1 MLYFVVEGKKDS
13 AKLKSIFPKC
23 TTIETNGSAISK
35 QTINLIKK
43 VSINNNVIVFTDP
56 DLPGKKIRQIILKE
70 VPSLKHAF
78 INRKD
83 AIKNNKLGVA
93 ETSRENIVKAI
104 DSLVEF
110 KNINNFSTSWK
121 KYFSLGYVGKTDS
134 SLKRK
139 RLCKKLNIPYANSK
153 TLFKWINMIGYKL

>member
-1 MLYFVVEGKKDS
+1 MLYFVVEGKSDS

-23 TTIETNGSAISK
+23 TTIETNGSAISN

-56 DLPGKKIRQIILKE
+56 DLAGKKIRQIILKE
-70 VPSLKHAF
+70 VPNLKHAF
-78 INRKD
+78 IDKKN

-93 ETSRENIVKAI
+93 EASRENILKAI

-110 KNINNFSTSWK
+110 KNINNFSISWK
-121 KYFSLGYVGKTDS
+121 KYVSLGYIGKTDS
-134 SLKRK
+134 ALKRK
-139 RLCKKLNIPYANSK
+139 SLCKKLNIPYANSK